1 MHKTK
6 EFTVLACCDE
16 ELSGKTI
23 KGNEIEA
30 TIKESFF
37 GNKKTGEKKLV
48 SLLKKADSI
57 NLFGNKCI
65 AIAAKKGFIKES
77 DIIKIGKVPHVQI
90 YKI

>member
-1 MHKTK
+1 MT
-6 EFTVLACCDE
+6 LACCDE

-23 KGNEIEA
+23 KGNGIEV
-30 TIKESFF
+30 TINESFF
-37 GNKKTGEKKLV
+37 GNEKTGEKKLA

-57 NLFGNKCI
+57 NLFGKECT

-77 DIIKIGKVPHVQI
+77 DIIKIGEVPHAQI